1 MAKKKDKQVNDLDL
15 ARELG
20 LVFQGLAGQH
30 LTGVPARNIAP
41 DEMAH
46 LSDEQLVAC
55 LESGLYVVSQA

>member
-15 ARELG
+15 AREQG
-20 LVFQGLAGQH
+20 LVFQGSAGQH

-41 DEMAH
+41 TEMAY
-46 LSDEQLVAC
+46 LTDEQLVAC